1 MYSRLALP
9 CLVTL
14 LAVSACGADPAT
26 DSKTGTTSV
35 APATSPSATG
45 TASATGPLT
54 VSDPWIKAVKG
65 GMTGVFAT
73 LRNDT
78 DQDVRV
84 VTASSPIA
92 DHGELHLTV
101 KDASGAM
108 VMKETKD
115 GFVVP
120 RHGAFELR
128 PGANHIMLMGLTK
141 PVLSGETVPVTL
153 ETADGVK
160 VEIAAPAR
168 EFNGAKETYGG
179 MSMTP
184 NQGAPTSVTP
194 APTSS
199 R

>member
-1 MYSRLALP
+1 MYTRLALP
-9 CLVTL
+9 CLAAL
-14 LAVSACGADPAT
+14 LAVSACSADAG
-26 DSKTGTTSV
+26 TGTTTG
-35 APATSPSATG
+35 TSSAAG
-45 TASATGPLT
+45 TASSAAGPLT

-65 GMTGVFAT
+65 GMTGIFAT

-78 DQDVRV
+78 DQDIRV
-84 VTASSPIA
+84 VKASSPIA

-120 RHGAFELR
+120 KHGAFELR

-141 PVLSGETVPVTL
+141 PVLSGETVPITL
-153 ETADGVK
+153 ETDAGAK
-160 VEIAAPAR
+160 IEISAPAR
-168 EFNGAKETYGG
+168 EFNGAQETYGG

-184 NQGAPTSVTP
+184 NQGAPTSMTP
-194 APTSS
+194 APTSAG
-199 R
+199 